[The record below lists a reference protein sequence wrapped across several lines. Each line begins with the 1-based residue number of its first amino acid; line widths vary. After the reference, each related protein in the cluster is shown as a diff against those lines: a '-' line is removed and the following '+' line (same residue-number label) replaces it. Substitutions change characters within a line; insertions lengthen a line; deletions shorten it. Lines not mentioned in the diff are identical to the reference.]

1 MRYFLSSMVCL
12 LFFNTNVFASEVV
25 HCSIKP
31 RLLTSSNTV
40 IYLRLE
46 YTALVK
52 NTSERYIEQAYISFE
67 VENMKTL
74 NHDGSFKFNA
84 YPNEG
89 TSLEISKDLVHHY
102 DLSEGIFVEELEKT
116 NLLFEDV
123 MNVLSKEE
131 VICSILY

>member
-1 MRYFLSSMVCL
+1 MRYFLSSVVCL
-12 LFFNTNVFASEVV
+12 LFFNTNVFASEVI

-31 RLLTSSNTV
+31 RLLTSSNTS

-74 NHDGSFKFNA
+74 NHDGSFEFNA

-89 TSLEISKDLVHHY
+89 KSLEISKDLVNHY